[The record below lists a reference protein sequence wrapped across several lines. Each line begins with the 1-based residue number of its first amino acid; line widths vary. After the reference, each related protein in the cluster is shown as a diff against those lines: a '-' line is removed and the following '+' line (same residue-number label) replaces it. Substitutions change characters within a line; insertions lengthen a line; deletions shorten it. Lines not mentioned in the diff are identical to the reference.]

1 LKNTKLTER
10 LGLQFRAELFN
21 VLNHVSLGN
30 PNSQLGSN
38 QFGTITTQAVNPRQI
53 QFGMKLLF

>member
-1 LKNTKLTER
+1 
-10 LGLQFRAELFN
+10 LQFRAELFN